1 MLLTS
6 ISHNEYLPIE
16 KAIVDIDNAKFRVR
30 LRYAALSR
38 IYNYLFELFLN
49 ILEAVI

>member
-16 KAIVDIDNAKFRVR
+16 KAMVDIDNAKFRVR
-30 LRYAALSR
+30 LIYAALPR